1 LPFGTLSD
9 IVGRMNVL
17 HAPTYQWTVE
27 EYEQLGRAGIFDE
40 NDRVELLNGE
50 IILMS
55 PIGYRHATAV
65 RLLTNF
71 FARQSHGRFE
81 VDPQNPFNLDDSSQP
96 QPDLTLV
103 DPSVSTQRRH
113 PQPADL
119 FLVIEV
125 SDSTVRYDREDKL
138 PAYARNGVREYWLLN
153 LDDGVLEVFRNPAA
167 GAYRDARVFG
177 PEETIAPL
185 AFPDLEL
192 RVGDFLP

>member
-1 LPFGTLSD
+1 MPFGELGD
-9 IVGRMNVL
+9 IVDGMNVL

-65 RLLTNF
+65 TRLLKSF
-71 FARQSHGRFE
+71 IRRSRDRFD
-81 VDPQNPFNLDDSSQP
+81 VRSQNPFNLDAHSQP
-96 QPDLTLV
+96 EPDLSLVEVACDTL
-103 DPSVSTQRRH
+103 PRH
-113 PQPADL
+113 PRPEEI

-153 LDDGVLEVFRNPAA
+153 LDDGVLEVFRDPGE
-167 GAYRDARVFG
+167 GAYRNARVLG